1 MAKRRLTQQQKAR
14 IARIQEERRQRMAD
28 KAEAALETAES
39 SELGAPQKGR
49 VITRH
54 GRNLVVRD
62 TDGELHLCLFR
73 QNLGEIV
80 CGDHVVWQATN
91 DREGVVTARLD
102 RRSALTRPDYSG
114 KEKALAANVTQ
125 LVIVLAPEPE
135 PTGFLIDQYLVATE
149 QLGVDAII
157 CLNKADLLDAGAW
170 QDFRDRFAHYEDI
183 GYPIIGVS
191 AKREHGLDPLLER
204 LKDQTSILVGQSGV
218 GKSSLINALIPDQEA
233 QVGRLSK
240 ATGLGRHTTSS
251 TTLYDLP
258 SGGELIDSPGVRS
271 FRLGQMDR
279 AQLEQGFREFRPYIG
294 QCKFKNCAH
303 ENEPECAIQAAAAE
317 GRIHPERLTNFLNMA
332 RSLPTEQH

>member
-14 IARIQEERRQRMAD
+14 IARIQEERRQRVAA
-28 KAEAALETAES
+28 KAEAALQDADAG
-39 SELGAPQKGR
+39 ELGAPQQGR

-62 TDGELHLCLFR
+62 AQGELRLCLFR

-80 CGDHVVWQATN
+80 CGDHVVWQTTG

-114 KEKALAANVTQ
+114 RDKALAANVTQ

-135 PTGFLIDQYLVATE
+135 PTGFLIDQYLVAAE
-149 QLGVDAII
+149 HLGVDAII
-157 CLNKADLLDAGAW
+157 CLNKADLLDDAAW
-170 QDFRDRFAHYEDI
+170 QDFRNKFAHYQAI
-183 GYPIIGVS
+183 GYSVIGVS

-204 LKDQTSILVGQSGV
+204 LRDQTSILVGQSGV
-218 GKSSLINALIPDQEA
+218 GKSSLVNALIPDQDA
-233 QVGRLSK
+233 QVGRLSD

-279 AQLEQGFREFRPYIG
+279 ALLERGFREFRPYLG
-294 QCKFKNCAH
+294 QCKFSNCAH
-303 ENEPECAIQAAAAE
+303 ENEPECAIQAAVEA
-317 GRIHPERLTNFLNMA
+317 GDIHPERLANFLNMA
-332 RSLPTEQH
+332 RNLPTEQH

>member
-14 IARIQEERRQRMAD
+14 IARIQEERRQRMAEQ
-28 KAEAALETAES
+28 AEAALEEAAEG
-39 SELGAPQKGR
+39 EPGAPQKGR

-62 TDGELHLCLFR
+62 EDGGLHLCLFR

-80 CGDHVVWQATN
+80 CGDQVVWQATH
-91 DREGVVTARLD
+91 DSEGVVTARLD

-114 KEKALAANVTQ
+114 REKALAANVSQ

-135 PTGFLIDQYLVATE
+135 PTGFLIDQYLVAAE

-157 CLNKADLLDAGAW
+157 CLNKADLLGGGDW
-170 QDFRDRFAHYEDI
+170 QAFRECFAHYEDI

-191 AKREHGLDPLLER
+191 AKREHGLDPLIER
-204 LKDQTSILVGQSGV
+204 LRDQTSILVGQSGV
-218 GKSSLINALIPDQEA
+218 GKSSLVNALIPDQDA
-233 QVGRLSK
+233 QVGRLSN
-240 ATGLGRHTTSS
+240 ATGLGRHTTSA

-271 FRLGQMDR
+271 FRLGQMER
-279 AQLEQGFREFRPYIG
+279 AQLEQGFREFRPYLG

-303 ENEPECAIQAAAAE
+303 ENEPECAIRAAVAA
-317 GRIHPERLTNFLNMA
+317 GHIHPERLANFLNMA
-332 RSLPTEQH
+332 RNLPTEQH